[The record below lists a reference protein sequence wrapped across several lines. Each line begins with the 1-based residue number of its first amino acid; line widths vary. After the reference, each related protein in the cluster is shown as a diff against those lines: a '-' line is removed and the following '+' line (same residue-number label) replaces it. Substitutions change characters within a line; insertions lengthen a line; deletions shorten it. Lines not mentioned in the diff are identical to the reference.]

1 MNNFIN
7 KIETS
12 KPNPTAQT
20 LVNSGLVRYVGA
32 AALFDTGS
40 FSG

>member
-12 KPNPTAQT
+12 KLSPTAQT
-20 LVNSGLVRYVGA
+20 PVNSGLVRYVGA
-32 AALFDTGS
+32 AALSDTGS
-40 FSG
+40 FFG